1 MVEITYD
8 LNNKNHSII
17 INDYYWFSYYLDIVF
32 NDIIKNPYI
41 QNILNKDTLIWNT
54 SEEDQLLFNKVIND
68 CFTKY
73 DFNKFI
79 QLYYQN
85 IVYDDDEIEITTI
98 KKLLVI
104 SDIFMMGIKY
114 IKRVYRNK
122 LRDYFNKQNKT

>member
-122 LRDYFNKQNKT
+122 LRDYFNKQNI